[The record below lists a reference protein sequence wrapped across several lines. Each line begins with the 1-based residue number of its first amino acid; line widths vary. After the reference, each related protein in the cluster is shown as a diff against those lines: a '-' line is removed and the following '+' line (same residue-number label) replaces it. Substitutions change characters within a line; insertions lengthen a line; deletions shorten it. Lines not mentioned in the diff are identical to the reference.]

1 MSEDNKN
8 EIHYYVYMLECADG
22 SLYTGYT
29 TDLEDRLKTHNSG
42 KGAKY
47 TRSRL
52 PVSLVYSETAETRG
66 AALSR
71 EAKIKKLTR
80 KQKLELLTEQ
90 DTAGGKTESQI

>member
-1 MSEDNKN
+1 
-8 EIHYYVYMLECADG
+8 MLECADG

>member
-1 MSEDNKN
+1 MSETKRA
-8 EIHYYVYMLECADG
+8 YFTYMVRCADG
-22 SLYTGYT
+22 TLYTGFT
-29 TDLEDRLKTHNSG
+29 VDDVHRRIAMHNAG

-80 KQKLELLTEQ
+80 TQKLEILTEQ